1 MLTCISEYPMVWDR
15 GKAATFFSRFISP
28 RAFCV
33 LGKSLRQLTVCEI
46 NAGVYFFLILY
57 TFSILIFA
65 TAFFQFGHFP
75 LAHFIHVYGV
85 CVLFFFFS
93 FTSIGFI
100 FSRIHSRQVAAL
112 KNHLPVLS
120 FNCCTRAYDLT
131 DQR

>member
-28 RAFCV
+28 RAFCM

-85 CVLFFFFS
+85 CVLFFFF
-93 FTSIGFI
+93 FYKHWFHFLTL
-100 FSRIHSRQVAAL
+100 RSRQVAAL
-112 KNHLPVLS
+112 INHRPVLS
-120 FNCCTRAYDLT
+120 FNCCTRAYDGF